1 MGVRRSTEAGHV
13 KEQRLESIRTVFL
26 DLDGVVWFGEQL
38 APGAAGAVAAMRAHG
53 LRVCFVSNITSSPA
67 EQIANRLVDLG
78 VPATLADVQT
88 PFSILHAHPYLL
100 DNPPVLLLG
109 NDTVRTA
116 LAEAGLQLS
125 ADPAEAQVVLLS
137 RDINTTY
144 LDLAL
149 AADALQNGARLLAL
163 NLDARV
169 PSEGGR
175 LMPGTGAIAALLSYA
190 TGVEAA
196 AIGKPARFFFD
207 AALKRFGADRST
219 TVMAGDNL
227 DSDISGGLSAGLL
240 TVQVGGDGFS
250 QAGQAPVP
258 DWRVSNIAELAG
270 LLLESGYSAEPLT

>member
-1 MGVRRSTEAGHV
+1 MGVGRSTEAGHV
-13 KEQRLESIRTVFL
+13 KEQRLEGIRTVFL
-26 DLDGVVWFGEQL
+26 DLDGVVWFGDEL
-38 APGAAGAVAAMRAHG
+38 APGAAEAVDSMRSNG

-67 EQIANRLVDLG
+67 EQIANKLDGLG

-88 PFSILHAHPYLL
+88 PFSILHTHPYLL
-100 DNPPVLLLG
+100 DRPPVLLIG
-109 NDTVRTA
+109 NDAVRTA
-116 LAEAGLQLS
+116 LGESGLQLS
-125 ADPAEAQVVLLS
+125 EDPSEARVVLLS

-149 AADALQNGARLLAL
+149 AADALHNGARLLAL

-190 TGVEAA
+190 TGVEAT

-207 AALKRFGADRST
+207 AALKRFGADRAT

-250 QAGQAPVP
+250 QSGQPPVP
-258 DWRVSNIAELAG
+258 DWRVDNIAELAG
-270 LLLESGYSAEPLT
+270 LLLQAGYSAEPLT